1 MSLIPLPNSPQESVP
16 LVHIFSLPV
25 MSGPLPAELK
35 LRENTVSDNNY
46 SQIILLFLLGNVVL
60 TDLELR
66 DDALVSCKERDRVLY
81 KWDR

>member
-35 LRENTVSDNNY
+35 LRENTVSD
-46 SQIILLFLLGNVVL
+46 IV
-60 TDLELR
+60 R
-66 DDALVSCKERDRVLY
+66 
-81 KWDR
+81 